1 MRPNETVYLHHI
13 LDAIAKVETYL
24 QDVDEDFFNENSL
37 LQDGVIRQIE
47 IIGEA
52 TRHLSA
58 ELRNRYPQVPWVDI
72 AGMRHKLIHDYF
84 GVDIAKVWL
93 TAVDDLPVLKAEVTQ
108 ILSALL
114 AAQEPNNE

>member
-1 MRPNETVYLHHI
+1 MRPDETVYLRHI

-24 QDVDEDFFNENSL
+24 QYVDEDLFDENSL

-58 ELRNRYPQVPWVDI
+58 ELRSRYPQVPWVDI

-84 GVDIAKVWL
+84 GVDIAKV
-93 TAVDDLPVLKAEVTQ
+93 VDSRGRPACAQGRSGADSVYPVE
-108 ILSALL
+108 
-114 AAQEPNNE
+114 